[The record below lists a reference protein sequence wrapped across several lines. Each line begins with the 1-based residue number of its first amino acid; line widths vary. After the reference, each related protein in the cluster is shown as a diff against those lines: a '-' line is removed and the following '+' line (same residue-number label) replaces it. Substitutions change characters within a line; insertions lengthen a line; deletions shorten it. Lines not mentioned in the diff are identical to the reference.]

1 MNMQNQTVNV
11 KPEMPKTVGPWR
23 NQREAANHAKEDLL
37 CKAHGYFHVVVSHGA
52 YSYVTGPTPALYQSD
67 RIVATYYYLAGRVWS
82 HPRIINAENSQILT
96 RTK

>member
-11 KPEMPKTVGPWR
+11 KPELPKTVGPWR

-37 CKAHGYFHVVVSHGA
+37 CKAHGYFHVLKNSGS
-52 YSYVTGPTPALYQSD
+52 YSYVTGSAPLFSID

-82 HPRIINAENSQILT
+82 HPRIVNYQNSQILT
-96 RTK
+96 GAK